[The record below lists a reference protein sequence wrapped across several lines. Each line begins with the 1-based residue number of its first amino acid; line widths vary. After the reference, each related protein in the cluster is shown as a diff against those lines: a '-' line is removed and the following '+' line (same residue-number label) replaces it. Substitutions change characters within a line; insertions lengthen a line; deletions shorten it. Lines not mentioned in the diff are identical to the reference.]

1 MADAYKEGS
10 EALWKDGAY
19 RGGMTIDFPR
29 SAAIAARLEVL
40 PETPSTNDVLVTAA
54 QDAEAWPD
62 FSVVVT
68 DNQTAGRGRLGRT
81 WVSPPGTTLAISV
94 LVRADASLR
103 IDALGWLPLAA
114 GLAMTRAVR
123 EALPGRDDVWLKWP
137 NDVLVGG
144 HKISG
149 VLSELVVGAVPG
161 VVVGTGVN
169 LTMTREQLP
178 VPTATSLVLAGA
190 EHPDADAILAGY
202 LREFRGLVDDFRA
215 AGGDAQ
221 ASGLQAAVTEA
232 CGTVGLRVS
241 VELPGGNILAGIA
254 RGIDASGRIVV
265 QADGSPDLTPV
276 SAGDITHLRA
286 R

>member
-1 MADAYKEGS
+1 MTS
-10 EALWKDGAY
+10 E
-19 RGGMTIDFPR
+19 FPR
-29 SAAIAARLEVL
+29 SAPLVSRLQVL
-40 PETPSTNDVLVTAA
+40 EETPSTNDVLVSAA
-54 QDAEAWPD
+54 ADTENWPD

-68 DNQTAGRGRLGRT
+68 ETQTAGRGRLGRV
-81 WVSPPGTTLAISV
+81 WVSPPRTTLAVSV

-123 EALPGRDDVWLKWP
+123 EALPARDDVALKWP

-144 HKISG
+144 RKISG
-149 VLSELVVGAVPG
+149 VLSELVVGEAPS
-161 VVVGTGVN
+161 VVVGAGVN
-169 LTMTREQLP
+169 LSMTEEQLP

-190 EHPDADAILAGY
+190 EHPDADGVLSTY
-202 LREFRGLVDDFRA
+202 LREFRGLVDSFLA
-215 AGGDAQ
+215 AGGDAR

-232 CGTVGLRVS
+232 CGTVGSRVS

-254 RGIDASGRIVV
+254 RGIDVSGRILV
-265 QADGSPDLTPV
+265 QADGSADLTPI
-276 SAGDITHLRA
+276 SAGDVTHLRA